1 MELLIEGGTVITMAS
16 PGQVEAILIRD
27 GQIAAVGSREQVRA
41 PGATRVNL
49 DGATVVP
56 GLIDAHCHI
65 TDVGYLASAA
75 DCSQPAAPDIP
86 AIQARLRAAK
96 TSTTGWVTGAGYV
109 EYKLRENRHPT
120 RAELDQAI
128 PDRPAVL
135 YHTSLH
141 ACVLNSAA
149 LREAGFQDG
158 QPDPPGGALGR
169 YEQGRDDRGR
179 LNGVLFERPMF
190 ELIERNMARDIAA
203 MTAAD
208 RVEMAR
214 NAGRKLAAFG
224 LTAVC
229 DADTRRDTLSAFAEA
244 DAAGAL
250 SQRVYAMVVHD
261 ETDWLETSGLKGTRS
276 GYLTASAAKIWA
288 DGGMSSRTAAIY
300 GTYPVPPYGSGILS
314 FDRAELTELVAR
326 LAARGLQV
334 CVHAQGDRAI
344 ETTLDAFESITAGG
358 NARRHRIEHGG
369 AMYPALRARA
379 VAQDVVLVSQ
389 PGFISTLGDGFAEA
403 FPDTSDELYAFRS
416 WLDAGLTVA
425 GSSDAPVIAA
435 DPLLG
440 IRDAV
445 ARRTGTGRPFGPGER
460 LTPAQALALYTRGA
474 AYAMHREHEVGTIE
488 PGKLADLTVL
498 DGNPLTADLS
508 KLAVVATLSGGIPT
522 FGSME

>member
-1 MELLIEGGTVITMAS
+1 MELLIEGAAIITMAS
-16 PGQVEAILIRD
+16 PAQAEAILIRD
-27 GQIAAVGSREQVRA
+27 GRIAAIGTNEQVRSA
-41 PGATRVNL
+41 ASAGATKRML
-49 DGATVVP
+49 AGATVVP

-75 DCSQPAAPDIP
+75 DCGQPAAPDVA
-86 AIQARLRAAK
+86 AIQSRLREARG
-96 TSTTGWVTGAGYV
+96 STPPERWVTGAGYV

-120 RAELDQAI
+120 RAELDQAV

-149 LREAGFQDG
+149 LREAGFEDG

-169 YEQGRDDRGR
+169 DDLGR
-179 LNGVLFERPMF
+179 LNGVLYERPMF
-190 ELIERNMARDIAA
+190 ALFERNMARDIAA
-203 MTAAD
+203 MSAAD
-208 RVEMAR
+208 RVGLAR
-214 NAGRKLAAFG
+214 NAGRRLAALG

-229 DADTRRDTLSAFAEA
+229 DADTRRDTLTAFAEA
-244 DAAGAL
+244 DEAGAL
-250 SQRVYAMVVHD
+250 SQRIYAMVVHD

-276 GYLTASAAKIWA
+276 DYLTASAAKIWA
-288 DGGMSSRTAAIY
+288 DGGMSSRTAAIH

-314 FDRAELTELVAR
+314 FDRAELTAMVTG

-344 ETTLDAFESITAGG
+344 ETTLDAFERITGDG
-358 NARRHRIEHGG
+358 NPRRHRIEHGG
-369 AMYPALRARA
+369 ALYPALRARA
-379 VAQDVVLVSQ
+379 ADQRVVIASQ

-425 GSSDAPVIAA
+425 GSSDAPVITP

-445 ARRTGTGRPFGPGER
+445 DRRTGAGRPFGPGER
-460 LTPAQALALYTRGA
+460 LTPVQALALYTRNA
-474 AYAMHREHEVGTIE
+474 AFAMHREHELGTLE

-498 DGNPLTADLS
+498 DGNPLTADLGTI
-508 KLAVVATLSGGIPT
+508 KVIAALSAGIPAFT
-522 FGSME
+522 LQ

>member
-1 MELLIEGGTVITMAS
+1 MELLIEGATIITMAS
-16 PGQVEAILIRD
+16 PDPAEAILVRD
-27 GQIAAVGSREQVRA
+27 GLIAAVGTKEQVSAVARA
-41 PGATRVNL
+41 ARTVNL
-49 DGATVVP
+49 DGATIVP

-86 AIQARLRAAK
+86 AIQARLRTA
-96 TSTTGWVTGAGYV
+96 STEMTGWATGAGYV

-120 RAELDQAI
+120 RDELDRAV

-169 YEQGRDDRGR
+169 DDQGR

-190 ELIERNMARDIAA
+190 ALFEHNLARDIARR
-203 MTAAD
+203 TAAE
-208 RVEMAR
+208 RVALAR
-214 NAGRKLAAFG
+214 NAGRRLAALG

-229 DADTRRDTLSAFAEA
+229 DADTRRDTLTAFAEA
-244 DAAGAL
+244 DEAGAL

-276 GYLTASAAKIWA
+276 AMLTASAAKIWA
-288 DGGMSSRTAAIY
+288 DGGMSSRTAAIH

-314 FDRAELTELVAR
+314 FDRAELTAMVTR
-326 LAARGLQV
+326 LAERGLQV

-344 ETTLDAFESITAGG
+344 ETTLDAFEHITVGG
-358 NARRHRIEHGG
+358 NPRRHRIEHGG
-369 AMYPALRARA
+369 ALYPALRARA
-379 VAQDVVLVSQ
+379 ADQRVVIASQ

-403 FPDTSDELYAFRS
+403 FPQTSDELYAFRS
-416 WLDAGLTVA
+416 WLDAGLIVA
-425 GSSDAPVIAA
+425 GSSDAPVITP
-435 DPLLG
+435 DPLTG

-445 ARRTGTGRPFGPGER
+445 SRRTGAGRAFGPGEC
-460 LTPAQALALYTRGA
+460 LTPLQALVLYTRHA
-474 AYAMHREHEVGTIE
+474 AYAMHREHELGTLE

-498 DGNPLTADLS
+498 DSNPLTADLS
-508 KLAVVATLSGGIPT
+508 KVKVIATLSSGTPT
-522 FGSME
+522 YGSI

>member
-1 MELLIEGGTVITMAS
+1 MELLIEGATIITMAS
-16 PGQVEAILIRD
+16 PGEAEAILIRD
-27 GQIAAVGSREQVRA
+27 GQIAAVGSREQVSARQTN
-41 PGATRVNL
+41 PTRINL

-75 DCSQPAAPDIP
+75 DCGQPAAPDIP
-86 AIQARLRAAK
+86 AIQARLREAS
-96 TSTTGWVTGAGYV
+96 STGTGWVTGAGYV
-109 EYKLRENRHPT
+109 EYRLRENRHPT
-120 RAELDQAI
+120 RAELDQAV

-149 LREAGFQDG
+149 LREAGFTDD

-169 YEQGRDDRGR
+169 DDLGR

-190 ELIERNMARDIAA
+190 ALLEHNMARDIAA
-203 MTAAD
+203 MSAAE
-208 RVEMAR
+208 RVALAR
-214 NAGRKLAAFG
+214 NAGRRLAALG

-229 DADTRRDTLSAFAEA
+229 DADSRRTTLTAFAEA
-244 DAAGAL
+244 DEAGAL

-261 ETDWLETSGLKGTRS
+261 ETEWLETSGLKGTRS
-276 GYLTASAAKIWA
+276 AYLTASAAKIWA
-288 DGGMSSRTAAIY
+288 DGGMSSRTAAIH

-314 FDRAELTELVAR
+314 FDRDVLTAMVTG
-326 LAARGLQV
+326 LAKRGLQV

-344 ETTLDAFESITAGG
+344 ETTLDAFEHITVNG
-358 NARRHRIEHGG
+358 NPRRHRIEHGG
-369 AMYPALRARA
+369 SLYPALRARA
-379 VAQDVVLVSQ
+379 ARQRVVIASQ

-403 FPDTSDELYAFRS
+403 FPDTSEELYAFRS

-425 GSSDAPVIAA
+425 GSSDAPVITP

-445 ARRTGTGRPFGPGER
+445 ARRTGTGRPFGPAEC
-460 LTPAQALALYTRGA
+460 LTPARALALYTRNA
-474 AYAMHREHEVGTIE
+474 AFAMHREHELGTIE

-498 DGNPLTADLS
+498 DGNPLAADLG
-508 KLAVVATLSGGIPT
+508 KVRVVATISSGIPT
-522 FGSME
+522 FGSIS